1 MAQALIAV
9 SNAGTTL
16 SYFFE
21 NWNSDVVSIGC
32 LLAGILMLSGYFW
45 GRFFQKICP
54 SLQKADATF
63 LGVFAIFA
71 GFELYSFWA
80 VQTRA
85 DVSHAGMVVAVLLC
99 AGPVL
104 CIAFRANVIPSWKHL
119 ASLVVGI
126 FIAWVLGAASAK
138 LNTNNIFFDSVFY
151 LSETLESSVN
161 STFGGMDFYVGREA
175 AVDFLHDVQGCY
187 YLWGTLLRW
196 VRQSFEV
203 NSGSLT
209 PVYIWGASVLYFMS
223 LGNLLVSSVN
233 TVFTKQKWFALPVC
247 LLLLSPFYT
256 NYFNT
261 TLGFFGNTMRT
272 VCVGWAM
279 LIIYDLVRS
288 HEKMLYLPLGIV
300 AYAGIA
306 FSSSSLFI
314 FVFMIAG
321 LFFALSFM
329 NKTVWTDYAGLM
341 LASIGVLQMALVLV
355 LPSHNTSFWFNLI
368 VPMALMGAAAFVF
381 WLLRDHLAIVNKIIR
396 ILFPV
401 VLIGL
406 IVLSYP
412 LCDSEYGYSFF
423 FEKRSYHDMCNNYTA
438 HDNTLELWRNIV
450 MYAMIGL
457 LFVNFKTKKSFKVFL
472 LVTAALF
479 LNPLTEPFVAN
490 HLTLEAYNRSFDLL
504 VNPFTLCFYIANM
517 HRLLKPFYVSWGA
530 LPVLGVAATV
540 MIAQP
545 NLTVPYSITLTFDS
559 ENMDWE
565 YKVTDDQMD
574 IYKYINDT
582 LKPSIDHKPVILSQ
596 DVDLKAY
603 VDTIYVPFS
612 ANRFRLGYETEEGF
626 NSVYDEMTL
635 LNPHRLTDANKVV
648 DPDGNEVE
656 GDYANLSKLVDYYQ
670 ADYLLIRNTVALWD
684 ERGWFDKCYISL
696 IHSGQAEVEY
706 ENDSWAL
713 LKINHDYKEDAES
726 SEENTETENS
736 GTEETET
743 PAQG

>member
-21 NWNSDVVSIGC
+21 NWNTDVVSIGC
-32 LLAGILMLSGYFW
+32 LLAGILILSGYFW

-63 LGVFAIFA
+63 LGVFTIFA
-71 GFELYSFWA
+71 CFELYSFWA

-85 DVSHAGMVVAVLLC
+85 DVTHAGTVVAVLLW

-104 CIAFRANVIPSWKHL
+104 CLVFRANVIPSWKHL

-126 FIAWVLGAASAK
+126 FIAFLLGKASSK
-138 LNTNNIFFDSVFY
+138 LTTNNIFFDSVFY
-151 LSETLESSVN
+151 LSETIESSVN
-161 STFGGMDFYVGREA
+161 STFGGMDFYSGREA
-175 AVDFLHDVQGCY
+175 AVDFLHDIQGCY

-196 VRQSFEV
+196 ARETFEIKA
-203 NSGSLT
+203 GSLT
-209 PVYIWGASVLYFMS
+209 PVYIWGASVLYYMS

-233 TVFTKQKWFALPVC
+233 TLFKKQKWFALPVC

-279 LIIYDLVRS
+279 LIIYAIVRS
-288 HEKMLYLPLGIV
+288 HEKMLYLPFGIV

-314 FVFMIAG
+314 FVFLIAG
-321 LFFALSFM
+321 LFFALSFL
-329 NKTVWTDYAGLM
+329 KRTVWTDYAGLM
-341 LASIGVLQMALVLV
+341 LASIGVLQMALTLV
-355 LPSHNTSFWFNLI
+355 LPSHSMSFWFNLL
-368 VPMALMGAAAFVF
+368 VPVALTSAAAFVF
-381 WLLRDHLAIVNKIIR
+381 WLLREHLDVLNRIIR
-396 ILFPV
+396 VLFGG
-401 VLIGL
+401 VLAGL

-412 LCDSEYGYSFF
+412 LRDSEYGYSYF
-423 FEKRSYHDMCNNYTA
+423 FESRSLHDMCNNYTS
-438 HDNTLELWRNIV
+438 HVNILELWRNVV
-450 MYAMIGL
+450 MYVMIGL
-457 LFVNFKTKKSFKVFL
+457 MFVNFKTNKSFKIVL

-479 LNPLTEPFVAN
+479 LNPLTEPFTAT

-504 VNPFTLCFYIANM
+504 VNPFTLCFYIANT

-530 LPVLGVAATV
+530 LPVLGAAAAIL
-540 MIAQP
+540 IAQP
-545 NLTVPYSITLTFDS
+545 NLTIPYSIPLSFDQ

-574 IYKYINDT
+574 IYEYINDQ
-582 LKPSIDHKPVILSQ
+582 LKPSLESKPVILSQ

-603 VDTIYVPFS
+603 VDNVLVPFS
-612 ANRFRLGYETEEGF
+612 ANRFRLAFETEEEF
-626 NSVYDEMTL
+626 NAHYDMLTL
-635 LNPHRLTDANKVV
+635 LHPHRLTYANKVV

-656 GDYANLSKLVDYYQ
+656 GDYSHLSDLVEYYQ
-670 ADYLLIRNTVALWD
+670 ADYLLIRNTIAVWD
-684 ERGWFDKCYISL
+684 ERGWFDKCYIGL
-696 IHSGQAEVEY
+696 VHSGQAEVEY

-713 LKINHDYKEDAES
+713 LKINHDYKKETETAE
-726 SEENTETENS
+726 EGTETENGDT
-736 GTEETET
+736 GTEET
-743 PAQG
+743 AG